1 MKSIKWEDMGT
12 TDSISLSNFLSCFR
26 QNADPYTSLLEI
38 LNPEENE
45 NFTDH
50 YLDIKVDFSQVIFIL
65 TANEP
70 LNMLEP
76 LRNRL
81 EIIEVPA
88 YIEQEK
94 VKIISAERATVS

>member
-1 MKSIKWEDMGT
+1 M
-12 TDSISLSNFLSCFR
+12 
-26 QNADPYTSLLEI
+26 DPYYALMEI
-38 LNPEENE
+38 LNPEENC

-50 YLDIKVDFSQVIFIL
+50 YLDIKVDFSQVIFVL
-65 TANEP
+65 TSNQA

-94 VKIISAERATVS
+94 VLKNESFELINNS

>member
-1 MKSIKWEDMGT
+1 M
-12 TDSISLSNFLSCFR
+12 
-26 QNADPYTSLLEI
+26 EI
-38 LNPEENE
+38 LNPEENH

-50 YLDIKVDFSQVIFIL
+50 YLDVKVDFSQVVFIL
-65 TANEP
+65 SANQV

-81 EIIEVPA
+81 EIIEVPS

-94 VKIISAERATVS
+94 VIHFLIIKIIT

>member
-1 MKSIKWEDMGT
+1 M
-12 TDSISLSNFLSCFR
+12 
-26 QNADPYTSLLEI
+26 EI
-38 LNPEENE
+38 LNPEENH

-50 YLDIKVDFSQVIFIL
+50 YLDVKVDFSQVVFIL
-65 TANEP
+65 TANQV

-94 VKIISAERATVS
+94 VFFKR

>member
-1 MKSIKWEDMGT
+1 M
-12 TDSISLSNFLSCFR
+12 
-26 QNADPYTSLLEI
+26 EI
-38 LNPEENE
+38 LNPEENH

-50 YLDIKVDFSQVIFIL
+50 YLDIKVDFSQVVFIL
-65 TANEP
+65 TSNQV

-94 VKIISAERATVS
+94 VFFTNNLS

>member
-1 MKSIKWEDMGT
+1 M
-12 TDSISLSNFLSCFR
+12 
-26 QNADPYTSLLEI
+26 EI
-38 LNPEENE
+38 LNPEENH

-50 YLDIKVDFSQVIFIL
+50 YLDIKVDFSNVVFIL
-65 TANEP
+65 TANQI

-81 EIIEVPA
+81 EIIEVPP

-94 VKIISAERATVS
+94 VTSFIKEIQ